1 MDTTNLTPQPYLCEE
16 EKSEIMAES
25 NKMPCSI
32 HKPSEIDLN
41 HQYES
46 DTYKVQINSLKSL
59 QRVVIPLKL
68 TKDIYH
74 SLPIDSKVLLS
85 SIADKLERIAGSTS
99 IESNGEILKNNLDTL
114 KTSGLVDVIQCI
126 GSINHVITSI
136 SEQSDHCGNNIGSYG
151 AVKKALTYCYGSK
164 VSQSDSYEINTIRF
178 KLPESFHCED
188 SSAFDSM
195 EDKLVKDME
204 FFVNPFEYLH
214 SFTLYED
221 EDSNI
226 LIKLKN
232 SLKNSSYVNCHDD
245 DVNLSTLKDKLP
257 MFCLLSSIIAEY
269 KNVAYLY
276 AVNIQNEDGSHNDDP
291 QTFYTEENTFFNVFK
306 ERLLLNS
313 KPLEGFQLNDSLQVI
328 LSENTNPDGISKCFN
343 IINNIEYHTAFT
355 GDHLIYSTLASN
367 TIEDMEVF
375 INSVNAMRQI
385 HYANIVEPAL
395 NDCKSFVEFFN
406 ALSKH
411 IHTFNADH
419 IFSDHKFEGL
429 ASPDYTNNIV
439 QHTVI
444 DKDLHIVHNV
454 TSNGISVGDFQK
466 NYYL

>member
-1 MDTTNLTPQPYLCEE
+1 MDTNNLTTQPYLCES

-25 NKMPCSI
+25 NKMPCSL
-32 HKPSEIDLN
+32 HKPSDINLN
-41 HQYES
+41 YEYS
-46 DTYKVQINSLKSL
+46 EDSFKTQLDSLKSL
-59 QRVVIPLKL
+59 QRVVIPLKIS
-68 TKDIYH
+68 KDIYH
-74 SLPIDSKVLLS
+74 NLPIDSKVLLS
-85 SIADKLERIAGSTS
+85 SIADKLEKIGGNTS

-114 KTSGLVDVIQCI
+114 KTSGLIDVIQCV
-126 GSINHVITSI
+126 GSLNLVINNLSKDTD
-136 SEQSDHCGNNIGSYG
+136 QCGNNSGSYG

-164 VSQSDSYEINTIRF
+164 MYTNDSYEINKIKF
-178 KLPESFHCED
+178 KLPKSFHCD
-188 SSAFDSM
+188 DKSASESM

-204 FFVNPFEYLH
+204 FFANPFEYLT
-214 SFTLYED
+214 SFNLYEH

-226 LIKLKN
+226 SIRISRN
-232 SLKNSSYVNCHDD
+232 LKNSSYVNCHDD
-245 DVNLSTLKDKLP
+245 DVGLSTLKEKLP
-257 MFCLLSSIIAEY
+257 MFCMLSSIIAEY

-276 AVNIQNEDGSHNDDP
+276 AVNIQNEDGSHNDSP

-306 ERLLLNS
+306 ERIRLNS
-313 KPLEGFQLNDSLQVI
+313 RPLEGFQLNDNLQVI
-328 LSENTNPDGISKCFN
+328 LSENTNPDGVSKCFN
-343 IINNIEYHTAFT
+343 IINNIVYHTAFT

-385 HYANIVEPAL
+385 HYTNIVEPAL

-411 IHTFNADH
+411 IHTFKADH

-429 ASPDYTNNIV
+429 ASPNYTNNIV
-439 QHTVI
+439 QQTVI
-444 DKDLHIVHNV
+444 NKDLHIVHNV